1 MTAFLL
7 GLLPTIWPYLVAG
20 IGGLAALFFARRSG
34 VKAERN
40 ARRAKD
46 ADAYEKHLKE
56 IADAADARNSI
67 SVDRLPERDP
77 YRRD

>member
-34 VKAERN
+34 VKSE
-40 ARRAKD
+40 RAKQIQAELRTRKQADEVED
-46 ADAYEKHLKE
+46 A
-56 IADAADARNSI
+56 IAGRTAGENRE
-67 SVDRLPERDP
+67 RLGKWS
-77 YRRD
+77 RR